1 MVHATAAVAPPAAT
15 TLFHAF
21 RPAVVFAATTLGNPF
36 TTSINAAVPTAT
48 LAAAVVPTAPILT
61 ATVTVATP

>member
-1 MVHATAAVAPPAAT
+1 MVYATAAVPPAAT

-21 RPAVVFAATTLGNPF
+21 RPAVGFAATTLGNPF
-36 TTSINAAVPTAT
+36 TTSITAAVPIAT
-48 LAAAVVPTAPILT
+48 LAAAVIPTPILT